1 MLAFRRKD
9 PLCGCAVHVACRG
22 CRILA
27 FGEHGRVLGLDG
39 YCDSCEGRRAV
50 EGEMTNGGR
59 ERLRR
64 FRGHGDQGERSRH
77 EAWQDELM
85 QKIRVVR
92 QLVKEQEV
100 LYG

>member
-1 MLAFRRKD
+1 MTGKSI
-9 PLCGCAVHVACRG
+9 LCGCGDGEHVACRG

-27 FGEHGRVLGLDG
+27 FGEHGRELGAEG
-39 YCDSCEGRRAV
+39 YCSWCIGRRAA
-50 EGEMTNGGR
+50 EGEMTKAGR

-64 FRGHGDQGERSRH
+64 FRGHGNQGERSRH
-77 EAWQDELM
+77 EAWQDGLM
-85 QKIRVVR
+85 EEIRVVR